1 MFNSDL
7 DAKNDLP
14 FLAYVDPAVYKVLI
28 HIKGRK
34 AGSFK
39 RIAIYSQ
46 LDDFFVLLGKH
57 DIYAVNYQGRPSG
70 WATITAGWDD
80 TRGFPIH
87 SFRYIDFLNILIG
100 EYRSGSSV
108 ALTDKKQNTI
118 RNIRIDYDFKSYSG
132 EAAIRLARE
141 IQQKL
146 ADIGL
151 DCFFCCTGNRGIQ
164 AIIPFPEP
172 LPFISACAF
181 WERIKPYIDTDL
193 ATLDKV
199 SINSL
204 LRLPLGIHAST
215 NNLGL
220 YYSPETG
227 AYVSHIDQLNHLKN
241 SWQWEKPIH
250 IPNAIDQDAF
260 LEAAEKDFSFIPDLK
275 VVSLV
280 VKPSQKKLPRNN
292 DWAQEIWDQ
301 RTKLQPGQWQN
312 YLLEQD
318 AIRAAFVLFD
328 NNALSKLEELA
339 GQIPVLVASDVVDR
353 IRRVR
358 YLWQKFIPLLPPQ
371 NSSKTLSTMMTT
383 SITSDTAD
391 EAGIL
396 FEYINRHK
404 TASTRWINKNTKDY
418 ILAVLHGMH
427 CSSTDKLTLTIDELL
442 IYMQKALFSKMV
454 RRTLVSI
461 IQKSTQDP
469 PPIRTSNNRQVIIN
483 KPLAVF
489 QYDPGYKIFR
499 GATPGTFSRV
509 PGLRIKALKAINS
522 TTMSNADE

>member
-1 MFNSDL
+1 MYNQDL

-14 FLAYVDPAVYKVLI
+14 FLAYVDPVVYKVLI

-39 RIAIYSQ
+39 RIAINSQ

-80 TRGFPIH
+80 NRGFPIH
-87 SFRYIDFLNILIG
+87 SFRYIDFLNVLLG

-118 RNIRIDYDFKSYSG
+118 RNIRIDYDFKAYSG
-132 EAAIRLARE
+132 EAAISLARE

-151 DCFFCCTGNRGIQ
+151 DCFFFCTGNRGIQ

-172 LPFISACAF
+172 LPIISACAF

-199 SINSL
+199 SINNF

-220 YYSPETG
+220 YFSPETG

-250 IPNAIDQDAF
+250 ISDAIDQDAF
-260 LEAAEKDFSFIPDLK
+260 LEEAEKDFSFIPDPK
-275 VVSLV
+275 VISLV
-280 VKPSQKKLPRNN
+280 VKPSQKKLPRND
-292 DWAQEIWDQ
+292 DWAQELWDQ
-301 RTKLQPGQWQN
+301 RTELQPGQWQN
-312 YLLEQD
+312 FILEQD
-318 AIRAAFVLFD
+318 AIWAAFVLFD

-339 GQIPVLVASDVVDR
+339 VQVPALLPSDIPGR
-353 IRRVR
+353 IRSVR
-358 YLWQKFIPLLPPQ
+358 YLWNKFNQIRPPK
-371 NSSKTLSTMMTT
+371 NSSKTLFKMLST
-383 SITSDTAD
+383 SITPDTYTEAD
-391 EAGIL
+391 AI
-396 FEYINRHK
+396 FQYIQHHK
-404 TASTRWINKNTKDY
+404 TSSTRWINNNTKDY
-418 ILAVLHGMH
+418 LVAVLHGIN
-427 CSSTDKLTLTIDELL
+427 SSENDKLTITIDELL
-442 IYMQKALFSKMV
+442 IFLHKIQSSKMV

-461 IQKSTQDP
+461 VQKSTQVP
-469 PPIRTSNNRQVIIN
+469 PPIRTSNNRQAIIK

-522 TTMSNADE
+522 STRSNADE

>member
-1 MFNSDL
+1 MFNPDL

-28 HIKGRK
+28 HVKGRR

-46 LDDFFVLLGKH
+46 LDDFFALLGNH
-57 DIYAVNYQGRPSG
+57 DIYAVNYQDRPSG
-70 WATITAGWDD
+70 WATITAGWDN
-80 TRGFPIH
+80 THGFPIH
-87 SFRYIDFLNILIG
+87 SFRYIDFLNVLLG

-108 ALTDKKQNTI
+108 ALTDNKQNTI
-118 RNIRIDYDFKSYSG
+118 RNIRIDYDFKAYSG
-132 EAAIRLARE
+132 EAAINLARE

-151 DCFFCCTGNRGIQ
+151 DCFFFCTGNRGIQ

-172 LPFISACAF
+172 LPIISACAF
-181 WERIKPYIDTDL
+181 WERIKPYIDTNL
-193 ATLDKV
+193 AALDKV
-199 SINSL
+199 SINRF

-250 IPNAIDQDAF
+250 ISNAIDQDAF
-260 LEAAEKDFSFIPDLK
+260 LEEAEKDFPFIPDPK
-275 VVSLV
+275 VISLV

-292 DWAQEIWDQ
+292 DWAQKIWDQ
-301 RTKLQPGQWQN
+301 RTELQPGQWQN

-318 AIRAAFVLFD
+318 AIHAAFVLFGD
-328 NNALSKLEELA
+328 GALSKLEELA
-339 GQIPVLVASDVVDR
+339 AQVPTRQPSDIPGR
-353 IRRVR
+353 IRVVR
-358 YLWQKFIPLLPPQ
+358 HLWQKFNPIQPPQ
-371 NSSKTLSTMMTT
+371 NSSETLSKMLTT
-383 SITSDTAD
+383 SITPDTYTEAD
-391 EAGIL
+391 AI
-396 FEYINRHK
+396 FQYIQHHK
-404 TASTRWINKNTKDY
+404 TSSTRWINNNTKDY

-442 IYMQKALFSKMV
+442 IFLQQVLFSIMV

-469 PPIRTSNNRQVIIN
+469 PPIRTSNNRQAIIK

-522 TTMSNADE
+522 STRSNPDE